1 MLRIKQY
8 HLHLVSSLSPSTKG
22 AMRAAVFCF
31 DASRATYCK
40 QRSPIVAIGKARTA
54 SNARSVLETRC
65 MTGRLW
71 GCPHRHFRPS
81 HQEILPGAQA
91 NFTLAA
97 EHRISTGFTLTE
109 PQEPPNHQT
118 KNQLIAA
125 QQSMTP
131 LEDLGGLVGRCLT
144 APLQSTPLY
153 WRLQSH
159 SSQLSSQDLNKNTQA
174 RSNHK
179 ATER

>member
-1 MLRIKQY
+1 MLRIKLY

-22 AMRAAVFCF
+22 AMRAAAFCF

-40 QRSPIVAIGKARTA
+40 QRSPIVVIEKARTA
-54 SNARSVLETRC
+54 SNARSVLEMRH

-91 NFTLAA
+91 NFTLSA
-97 EHRISTGFTLTE
+97 EHQISTGFTLTE

-131 LEDLGGLVGRCLT
+131 LEDLGGGGGGKVFNSAVAKHSIVLKVAKPFVT
-144 APLQSTPLY
+144 AFITGL
-153 WRLQSH
+153 
-159 SSQLSSQDLNKNTQA
+159 K
-174 RSNHK
+174 
-179 ATER
+179 